1 MFEGLLD
8 NNFDFN
14 NDVYYID
21 SPEVLKKSFQNIP
34 TYYNVTF
41 PTSGIVHTEK
51 EYRDSMIY
59 ESLLTY
65 HNL

>member
-21 SPEVLKKSFQNIP
+21 SPEVLKNHFKIFLPI
-34 TYYNVTF
+34 
-41 PTSGIVHTEK
+41 I
-51 EYRDSMIY
+51 M
-59 ESLLTY
+59 
-65 HNL
+65 